1 MDLNLYPLGSIGPL
15 KLGQPIRK
23 VINIL
28 QNNHQ
33 NYGKVDVITSPNKPL
48 SDPIILQLNEVGLTL
63 TFDQYNQVL
72 SLIEFYPSQNSAQ
85 MKYKSESLIDS
96 STSKYSYKQ
105 IRLSISEVSS
115 YKFSEFNSNTDQE
128 QKEDKILKHK
138 KKEQENNQKEEE
150 EENQEE
156 EEKNLEEK
164 KEKEEEES
172 EFYEGKMFYLHF
184 RGLTFIFAIPLKYQ
198 TTINNEKDITNE
210 ISHQLEPNKI
220 LIYNCDQFGTPKPIA
235 LPKTTSYMPKV
246 CYNLESKEGIL
257 SIPKKKINISLGCFT
272 QQVLSLFGSPDKTF
286 KKNVSLQYEN
296 NLNTNSFSITE
307 PLYDY
312 FYNYFEFGID
322 FLFHNSAHTLKKII
336 LHSNYQFA
344 SDFSYYN
351 RCNFQISINSKC
363 TITPFTKF
371 DQILHHF
378 KEKPHILTIKGRT
391 NKFENAVKFYEFR
404 KSGIAFEVYSSYIE
418 KIILFKPH

>member
-1 MDLNLYPLGSIGPL
+1 
-15 KLGQPIRK
+15 
-23 VINIL
+23 
-28 QNNHQ
+28 
-33 NYGKVDVITSPNKPL
+33 
-48 SDPIILQLNEVGLTL
+48 
-63 TFDQYNQVL
+63 
-72 SLIEFYPSQNSAQ
+72 

-115 YKFSEFNSNTDQE
+115 YQFSESNSNTNQE
-128 QKEDKILKHK
+128 QKENKKLKD
-138 KKEQENNQKEEE
+138 KKENQ

-156 EEKNLEEK
+156 EEEEK
-164 KEKEEEES
+164 KEEEES
-172 EFYEGKMFYLHF
+172 EFYEEKMFYLHF
-184 RGLTFIFAIPLKYQ
+184 RGLTFVFPIPLKYQ

-220 LIYNCDQFGTPKPIA
+220 LIYNCEQFGTPKPVS
-235 LPKTTSYMPKV
+235 LPKTTSYMSKV
-246 CYNLESKEGIL
+246 CYNLESKEALL

-272 QQVLSLFGSPDKTF
+272 QEILSLFGSPDKTF
-286 KKNVSLQYEN
+286 KKNVALQNEN
-296 NLNTNSFSITE
+296 NLNTNSITITE

-322 FLFHNSAHTLKKII
+322 FLFHHNAHTLRKII
-336 LHSNYQFA
+336 LHSNYQFS

-404 KSGIAFEVYSSYIE
+404 KSGIAFEVYGSYIE
-418 KIILFKPH
+418 KIILFNPHSKLEK